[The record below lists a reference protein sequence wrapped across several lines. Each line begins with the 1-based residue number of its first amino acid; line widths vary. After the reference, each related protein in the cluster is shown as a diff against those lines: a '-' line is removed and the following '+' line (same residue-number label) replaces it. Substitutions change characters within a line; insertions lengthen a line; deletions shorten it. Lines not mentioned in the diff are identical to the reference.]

1 MRKNSDQ
8 FLLEQ
13 AYTRILTE
21 QERLI
26 IEEGKITDFFKSLGQ
41 KANTNLQSIVSKVIS
56 NPRLIK
62 NVGVASA
69 ILIAIANKNYAKLA
83 EFGSDTVQAVVDAIA
98 DAATGDTSS
107 SPADLANISPEDLN
121 NIDEEQ
127 LKNFLNKI
135 KISQDETGNVTG
147 TVDFQEMFSDNW
159 GVKIPVEAEQY
170 IESVTQSI
178 ESAVTNNGQS
188 NVTNMIVHAVKAN
201 PVDASKTEILLE
213 LTGEVQGGSEKEV
226 ISQLK
231 NMLTSILK
239 EKNINIKGMQ
249 DLTTSIES
257 GNYKESFKLKTL
269 EQIVEE
275 GMFGDIVNKISNI
288 NKPKAAAPEAK
299 AVQPSSQQSQGS
311 KKIKIGLLV
320 QSNDP
325 KLAQLLGK

>member
-1 MRKNSDQ
+1 
-8 FLLEQ
+8 LLEQ
-13 AYTRILTE
+13 AYRRILTE

-135 KISQDETGNVTG
+135 KISQDETGTVTG
-147 TVDFQEMFSDNW
+147 TIDFEEMFSDNW
-159 GVKIPVEAEQY
+159 GVKIPVEAGQY

-188 NVTNMIVHAVKAN
+188 NVTNMMINAIKAN
-201 PVDASKTEILLE
+201 PIDASKTEILLE

-226 ISQLK
+226 ISELK

-249 DLTTSIES
+249 DLTTSIQS
-257 GNYKESFKLKTL
+257 GNYKESFKTL

-275 GMFGDIVNKISNI
+275 GMFGNIVNQIKNI
-288 NKPKAAAPEAK
+288 NKPTAAAPEAK